1 MLGLPVTQDEAPLL
15 ELSHIYVG
23 LLESFSTPRSFRSP
37 SSDAD
42 VLDQAMQVMILRK
55 LDELG
60 RSLTLSYADQVVK
73 RDMGGDRL
81 DSCGN
86 AGTAEERKMFF
97 VGVERAFLGQRM

>member
-1 MLGLPVTQDEAPLL
+1 MLELSATQDEAPLL
-15 ELSHIYVG
+15 ELSHIYVIIF
-23 LLESFSTPRSFRSP
+23 ESFSTPRSFLAP

-55 LDELG
+55 LGELG
-60 RSLTLSYADQVVK
+60 RSSTVSYADQVVK

-86 AGTAEERKMFF
+86 AGTVEERKMFF
-97 VGVERAFLGQRM
+97 ADAERAFLGQRM